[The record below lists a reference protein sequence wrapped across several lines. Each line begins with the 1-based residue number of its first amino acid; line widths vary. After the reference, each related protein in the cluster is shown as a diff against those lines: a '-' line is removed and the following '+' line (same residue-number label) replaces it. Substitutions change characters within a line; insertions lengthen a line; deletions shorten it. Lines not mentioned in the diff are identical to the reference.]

1 MSYSP
6 GLHVLGSISTEQTS
20 LLTSHIQL
28 QSFINERLE
37 FYELHKL
44 GDFYH
49 AFDNAGFTGVVCL
62 TESHLSFHTWPEHNY
77 LTLDVYL
84 SNYMKVNDEKARAL
98 FQDCCSYFKATLIEK
113 TEVRR

>member
-6 GLHVLGSISTEQTS
+6 GLHVLGSISTEETN
-20 LLTSHIQL
+20 LLSSYTEL
-28 QSFINERLE
+28 QVFINERLA

-44 GDFYH
+44 GEYYH
-49 AFDNAGFTGVVCL
+49 SFDNAGFTGVVCL
-62 TESHLSFHTWPEHNY
+62 TESHISFHTWPEHNY

-84 SNYMKVNDEKARAL
+84 SNYMKINDEKSRAL
-98 FQDCCSYFKATLIEK
+98 FKDCCAYFKATTVEQ